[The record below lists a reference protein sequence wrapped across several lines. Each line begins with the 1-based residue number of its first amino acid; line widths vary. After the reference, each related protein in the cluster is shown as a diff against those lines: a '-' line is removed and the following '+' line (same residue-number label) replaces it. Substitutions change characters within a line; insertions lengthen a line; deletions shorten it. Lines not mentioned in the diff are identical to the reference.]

1 MFIVRG
7 KAINVQY
14 IFFLW
19 FPIVFAY
26 VNIPALPFSKKK
38 KEKTVSSNC
47 QSKMKMSRKTRS
59 Y

>member
-26 VNIPALPFSKKK
+26 VNMPALPFSKKMK
-38 KEKTVSSNC
+38 KPC
-47 QSKMKMSRKTRS
+47 QVTLLYKKLLL
-59 Y
+59 

>member
-1 MFIVRG
+1 MFIVSG

-38 KEKTVSSNC
+38 KEKTVSSNFTL
-47 QSKMKMSRKTRS
+47 QEASVIM
-59 Y
+59 